1 MPTLPVFAFLVVA
14 ATLAGFIDAAVGGG
28 GLVTIP
34 ALLLGLPGQAWPV
47 IAGTN
52 KVVACTG
59 TTIAAG
65 QFLRAK
71 ALHWRELVGPVCASA
86 TGASLGVATAYFLAG
101 RFEHYLRPAMVVMML
116 AILAWT
122 LWKPDAGQLHVPR
135 FGLAHQ
141 RLLAAVIAFTL
152 GFYDG
157 LFGPGTGSL
166 LIFLFVAVLGFDF
179 LRASALAKSVNWASN
194 MTSVV
199 LFLSRGS
206 WVPAVALAMAVG
218 NGVGGFLGARMAL
231 AKGST
236 WVRAVFIGVVSL
248 LIVRLVWQI
257 VQG

>member
-1 MPTLPVFAFLVVA
+1 
-14 ATLAGFIDAAVGGG
+14 
-28 GLVTIP
+28 
-34 ALLLGLPGQAWPV
+34 
-47 IAGTN
+47 
-52 KVVACTG
+52 
-59 TTIAAG
+59 
-65 QFLRAK
+65 
-71 ALHWRELVGPVCASA
+71 
-86 TGASLGVATAYFLAG
+86 
-101 RFEHYLRPAMVVMML
+101 MML